1 MNNSNKWKARWSRL
15 IHIRKL
21 STRLML
27 STFVIAIAI
36 VVAMSLSL
44 FIPNSKNFEKEIEK
58 ELGMQTS
65 LIVEQVDEEMQSKFS
80 KLEAIANVGQS
91 YGMDAEKHQAL
102 ISAFAKSNP
111 EFETSGYSLDLTG
124 KFSRGSD
131 GQTIDLSNRPFLA
144 AIADGQSYISDPKP
158 AVNDASKLVVSFV
171 IPLIQDGKPYGFY
184 ATSYT
189 ISRAAKSVIDA
200 KIGDTGYAVLVDN
213 QGIVQVHPNQELV
226 GKHIEELGVPAVYDA
241 FKAIQQ
247 GKKDIGYSYTFGG
260 IEKIGHS
267 RATKNGYVIQMAVP
281 KNELTVPI
289 RNMMWTTLLA
299 AVVVTLAAI
308 GITYLITTRLAK
320 PIVYITDVVQQLSKG
335 DFRPRLHV
343 KSKDELGVLASHM
356 NEMLDSLSR
365 TIGQVNSAAISVAAS
380 AEQITASTDE
390 VARGSVDQ
398 ADQARTMA
406 DLFEELEQAIKRVAF
421 NANQARDY
429 SNEAVLIA
437 EQGTSKITDSIETM
451 QQVNQQMENLEKD
464 SNQIGDIIQVIN
476 EIAEQTNLLALN
488 AAIEAARAGEQGRGF
503 AVVADE
509 VRKLAERSSSATKQ
523 IASII
528 HGMQSNTTEC
538 VKAVSDG
545 VLQFAETRQSFDGI
559 VEKVNEMSDKV
570 NAIAES
576 SVVQASKASDVL
588 MTIESVASVSEEA
601 AAAAEET
608 AAASQELSQ
617 LAERLN
623 ESIEMFKYK

>member
-1 MNNSNKWKARWSRL
+1 
-15 IHIRKL
+15 
-21 STRLML
+21 ML
-27 STFVIAIAI
+27 STFIIAVAI
-36 VVAMSLSL
+36 VAAMSLSL
-44 FIPNSKNFEKEIEK
+44 FIPNSATFEKEIKK
-58 ELGMQTS
+58 ELGLQTS
-65 LIVEQVDEEMQSKFS
+65 LVVQQVDEEIQTKFA
-80 KLEAIANVGQS
+80 KLESIANVGQS
-91 YGMDAEKHQAL
+91 YGMDAAKHQAL
-102 ISAFAKSNP
+102 IAGFAKGNP
-111 EFETSGYSLDLTG
+111 EFELSGYSLDLTG
-124 KFSRGSD
+124 RNARGSE
-131 GQTIDLSNRPFLA
+131 GQAIDLSDRPYMAIIA
-144 AIADGQSYISDPKP
+144 AGKPYISDPIP
-158 AVNDASKLVVSFV
+158 AVNEPSKLVVAFV
-171 IPLIQDGKPYGFY
+171 IPLMQDGKPYGFY
-184 ATSYT
+184 ATSYSIT
-189 ISRAAKSVIDA
+189 KAANSVTDA
-200 KIGDTGYAVLVDN
+200 KIGDSGYAVMLDS
-213 QGIVQVHPNQELV
+213 QGIIQVHPNPEII
-226 GKHIEELGVPAVYDA
+226 GTRIEDLGVSEVYDA
-241 FKAIQQ
+241 FKAVQQ
-247 GKKDIGYSYTFGG
+247 GKKDVSYDYTFGG
-260 IEKIGHS
+260 ITKIGHTS
-267 RATKNGYVIQMAVP
+267 ATKNGYVVQMAVP
-281 KNELTVPI
+281 KNELTTPI

-299 AVVVTLAAI
+299 AVIVMLAALA
-308 GITYLITTRLAK
+308 ITYVFTSRLAK

-356 NEMLDSLSR
+356 NDMLDSISR
-365 TIGQVNSAAISVAAS
+365 TIGQVNSAAISVATS

-406 DLFEELEQAIKRVAF
+406 DLFEALEQSIKQVAF

-437 EQGTSKITDSIETM
+437 EQGTNKINHSIGTM
-451 QQVNQQMENLEKD
+451 QQVNLQMENLEKD

-528 HGMQSNTTEC
+528 HGIQSNTTEC

-545 VLQFAETRQSFDGI
+545 VQQFAQTRQSFDGI
-559 VEKVNEMSDKV
+559 VHKVNEMSDKV

-576 SVVQASKASDVL
+576 SVGQSSKASNVL

>member
-1 MNNSNKWKARWSRL
+1 MNNRNEASSRWFRL
-15 IHIRKL
+15 IQIRKL

-27 STFVIAIAI
+27 STFIIAIAI
-36 VVAMSLSL
+36 VAAMSLSL
-44 FIPNSKNFEKEIEK
+44 FLPNSANFEKEIKK
-58 ELGMQTS
+58 ELGLQTS
-65 LIVEQVDEEMQSKFS
+65 LIVQQVDEEVQSKFA
-80 KLEAIANVGQS
+80 KLEAIAHVGQS
-91 YGMDAEKHQAL
+91 YGMDAAKHQAL

-111 EFETSGYSLDLTG
+111 EFELSGYSLDLTG
-124 KFSRGSD
+124 KASRGSE
-131 GQTIDLSNRPFLA
+131 GQTMDLSNRPYMA
-144 AIADGQSYISDPKP
+144 VISEGKPYISDPIP
-158 AVNDASKLVVSFV
+158 AVDDPTKLVVAFV
-171 IPLIQDGKPYGFY
+171 IPLMQEDKPFGFY

-189 ISRAAKSVIDA
+189 ISKAAKSVIDS
-200 KIGDTGYAVLVDN
+200 KIGDSGYAVLIDN
-213 QGIVQVHPNQELV
+213 QGIVQVHPNPDLV
-226 GKHIEELGVPAVYDA
+226 GTRIEDLGVPEVYDA

-247 GKKDIGYSYTFGG
+247 GKKDVGYTYTFNG
-260 IEKIGHS
+260 ITKIGHS
-267 RATKNGYVIQMAVP
+267 SATKNGYVIQMAVP
-281 KNELTVPI
+281 KSELTAPI

-299 AVVVTLAAI
+299 AVIVTLAAMAV
-308 GITYLITTRLAK
+308 TYLFTTRLAK
-320 PIVYITDVVQQLSKG
+320 PIVYITDVVKQLSKG

-343 KSKDELGVLASHM
+343 KSKDELGVLAAHM
-356 NEMLDSLSR
+356 NDMLDSLSV

-406 DLFEELEQAIKRVAF
+406 DLFEALEQAIKSVAF

-429 SNEAVLIA
+429 SNEAVHIA
-437 EQGTSKITDSIETM
+437 EQGTDMINHSIGTM

-509 VRKLAERSSSATKQ
+509 VRKLAERSGSATKQ

-545 VLQFAETRQSFDGI
+545 VQQFAETRQSFDGI
-559 VEKVNEMSDKV
+559 VVKVNEMSDKV
-570 NAIAES
+570 NEIAES